1 MKHPLPVCSRFRGVH
16 ASRSGSVSDPD
27 QWAIERKKE
36 KLYLLLL
43 RKPDSF
49 TIKVCKSNCQISRV
63 VVEKN
68 LQLKIQL
75 TGFEPILLS
84 VFRDTLLRIIDS

>member
-1 MKHPLPVCSRFRGVH
+1 MKHPFPVGSRFRGVH

-49 TIKVCKSNCQISRV
+49 TI
-63 VVEKN
+63 
-68 LQLKIQL
+68 
-75 TGFEPILLS
+75 
-84 VFRDTLLRIIDS
+84 